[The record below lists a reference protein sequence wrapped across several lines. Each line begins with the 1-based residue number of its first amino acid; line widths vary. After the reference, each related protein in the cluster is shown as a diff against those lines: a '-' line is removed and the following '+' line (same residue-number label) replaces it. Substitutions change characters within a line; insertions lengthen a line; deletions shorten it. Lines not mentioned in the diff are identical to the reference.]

1 MTKRS
6 ITVNVYI
13 GKCWNTTRHY
23 LAFISMKKHRGEINQ
38 EYDRYSIP
46 IIKLFRETEK
56 EIIRTNKFNNLKYD
70 AKLKKVIAGVKN
82 KYNDKNILWASLTSS
97 PIKKPHL
104 K

>member
-6 ITVNVYI
+6 ITVMVYI
-13 GKCWNTTRHY
+13 GKCWTTTRHY
-23 LAFISMKKHRGEINQ
+23 LSLISMKKTRGEINQ
-38 EYDRYSIP
+38 EYDHYALP

-56 EIIRTNKFNNLKYD
+56 EIIRTNKFNNVKYD
-70 AKLKKVIAGVKN
+70 EEIKKVITGVKN
-82 KYNDKNILWASLTSS
+82 KYNDKNFLWLSSTSS